1 MKKIG
6 CILILLLCFIVPSE
20 VHASQITQ
28 EEQENTQNEL
38 LALFDFGDMEALLAD
53 IFPKEKVSFRAILGE
68 ILSGDLDSG
77 VELCGE
83 LLSDQLFY
91 ELRHSK
97 NSIIHILAIAIFAAI
112 FANFS
117 GVFQNHQVADISFYA
132 LYLMLITICLS
143 SFQIIL
149 SCAEGKIEQLTK
161 FMSMLGPAFFMAVAL
176 ASGSAT
182 SIGFYNIVLFLIY
195 LVELVVLNFLL
206 PLTQIYL
213 VVRILNHLSKEEIL
227 SKWVELLE
235 LIVSWTQKTL
245 LAGVIGLNVIQ
256 GLINPAIDSVK
267 RSMVTRGAE
276 AIPIIGDA
284 IGGTAE
290 VVLGTAVLIKNG
302 IGMAGVVVCLVICMT
317 PIVQMAVITLMYK
330 VTAAMVQPI
339 TDQRIVGCINSIA
352 QGTQMLLKTVFTSGI
367 LFLLTITVVAAASTS

>member
-20 VHASQITQ
+20 VQASQITQ
-28 EEQENTQNEL
+28 EEQQNTQKEL
-38 LALFDFGDMEALLAD
+38 LSLFDFRDMEALLAD
-53 IFPKEKVSFRAILGE
+53 IFPEEKVSFRAILSE
-68 ILSGDLDSG
+68 FLNGDLDSA

-97 NSIIHILAIAIFAAI
+97 NSIVHILAIAIFAAI

-143 SFQIIL
+143 SFQILL
-149 SCAEGKIEQLTK
+149 SCVEGKIEQLTK

-206 PLTQIYL
+206 PLTQVYL
-213 VVRILNHLSKEEIL
+213 VVRILNHLSKEEVL

-235 LIVSWTQKTL
+235 LLVSWTQKTL

-284 IGGTAE
+284 LGGTAE

-302 IGMAGVVVCLVICMT
+302 IGMVGVVICLVICMT
-317 PIVQMAVITLMYK
+317 PIVQVAVITFMYK
-330 VTAAMVQPI
+330 VTAAIVQPI
-339 TDQRIVGCINSIA
+339 TDQRIVGCINSIS
-352 QGTQMLLKTVFTSGI
+352 QGAQMLLKTVFTSGV
-367 LFLLTITVVAAASTS
+367 LFLLTITVVAVASTS